1 MRNLAEIGPSNAAD
15 SRDTVEFFL
24 NAMAD
29 AIADRL
35 EHRRDTRRRLLDME
49 QTCEYLGVSE
59 DGVYRLVQD
68 QKLTPV
74 RFDRRMRFDIRELD
88 QLIEGAKRPN
98 ALSSRP

>member
-1 MRNLAEIGPSNAAD
+1 MRNLAEISRSSAPN
-15 SRDTVEFFL
+15 SRDTVELFL

-35 EHRRDTRRRLLDME
+35 EHRQDARRRLLDME

-59 DGVYRLVQD
+59 DGVYRLVQERR
-68 QKLTPV
+68 LTPV

-88 QLIEGAKRPN
+88 QLIEEAKRPN
-98 ALSSRP
+98 ALSSPP

>member
-1 MRNLAEIGPSNAAD
+1 MSNLAEISRSKASEPRD
-15 SRDTVEFFL
+15 SVEFFL

-35 EHRRDTRRRLLDME
+35 ENRQEARRRLLDME
-49 QTCEYLGVSE
+49 HTCEYLAVSE
-59 DGVYRLVQD
+59 DGVYRLVQE
-68 QKLTPV
+68 KRLTPV

-88 QLIEGAKRPN
+88 QLIDAAKKPN